1 MADRRNRNDRVIR
14 FRDGGRDLVIYR
26 YGTGADD
33 LPLFP
38 GSRIEVAKNQFIAFV
53 RDGELLDTWDA
64 GEYLLGYEMFPAL
77 AEKGLIQFRPYRPVD
92 AQLYFLNLNRISDL
106 KWATRTPALKEQG
119 GKMYQIR
126 AYGKYAFKISDGIGF
141 MLESFLR
148 RGLQTTFDVLV
159 YLPAVIAGAFAI
171 VVEEMNVPVTGIIN
185 HYSALS
191 DLVMMRANETTKKY
205 GIEITGVLIEGASL
219 PM

>member
-1 MADRRNRNDRVIR
+1 MADRRSRNDRVIR

-119 GKMYQIR
+119 GKMTFAAVKDEIRQALIGEKQQAAYQSRINQL
-126 AYGKYAFKISDGIGF
+126 KILF
-141 MLESFLR
+141 
-148 RGLQTTFDVLV
+148 
-159 YLPAVIAGAFAI
+159 
-171 VVEEMNVPVTGIIN
+171 PV
-185 HYSALS
+185 
-191 DLVMMRANETTKKY
+191 DKM
-205 GIEITGVLIEGASL
+205 
-219 PM
+219 